1 VGLSGNQYRAVA
13 TNSAGTATSTAATLT
28 VTAAPS
34 APVIT
39 TQPTNQTVTSG
50 GNAAFTVA
58 ASGTPTPTYQWQV
71 SVSGGAFTSLTNAAP
86 YSGVT
91 TTTLTITNVTAGLS
105 GNQYRAVA
113 TNSVGTATS
122 AAATLTV
129 SAPLPGSS
137 LAFNGTTQ
145 RARFTT
151 LPAMTV
157 FTVEGW
163 VKRTSDTGR
172 YETFLS
178 NASSSYGQETVGVY
192 VDGGNAD
199 CGSSPSDQFA
209 WAYTRVGGG
218 WFFQCSGV
226 SATLNVW
233 YHIAVTRDSANVT
246 RIFVNGVLRNT
257 INGTAAPTTST
268 GAFGIGNAGD
278 AVTEFFPGL
287 LDEVR
292 ISSIVRYS
300 SNFTPQTT
308 PFITDAS
315 TIALYHLDE
324 GTGQVLNDA
333 SGNNRNGV
341 LGTSSSVETVDPQW
355 STDAPVH

>member
-1 VGLSGNQYRAVA
+1 
-13 TNSAGTATSTAATLT
+13 
-28 VTAAPS
+28 
-34 APVIT
+34 
-39 TQPTNQTVTSG
+39 
-50 GNAAFTVA
+50 
-58 ASGTPTPTYQWQV
+58 
-71 SVSGGAFTSLTNAAP
+71 
-86 YSGVT
+86 
-91 TTTLTITNVTAGLS
+91 
-105 GNQYRAVA
+105 
-113 TNSVGTATS
+113 
-122 AAATLTV
+122 
-129 SAPLPGSS
+129 
-137 LAFNGTTQ
+137 
-145 RARFTT
+145 
-151 LPAMTV
+151 MTV

-287 LDEVR
+287 LDELR

-315 TIALYHLDE
+315 TVTLYHLDE

-341 LGTSSSVETVDPQW
+341 LGTSSSVETADPQW